1 VHGVLI
7 GRASFGNPWIFRNR
21 DQMKKLLAA
30 GINPSIEDLPDV
42 MPSREER
49 LLMALEHAH
58 VHAKLKGEEHYVEL
72 RKHMGWYLGHFHG
85 AKQVRNALVRINS
98 LADVEQIIHT
108 ALDNPEAFNNEE
120 TIVPQEEV
128 LDSEPDLT
136 CAC

>member
-1 VHGVLI
+1 
-7 GRASFGNPWIFRNR
+7 
-21 DQMKKLLAA
+21 
-30 GINPSIEDLPDV
+30 
-42 MPSREER
+42 
-49 LLMALEHAH
+49 MALEHAH
-58 VHAKLKGEEHYVEL
+58 VHAKLKGEERYVEL

-128 LDSEPDLT
+128 LDSELDLT